1 VCLSIG
7 MHDITL
13 LTVPVFSTLCN
24 AAFALRRE
32 VFVLEQQIPEAE
44 EFDADDLTATHLVA
58 IAAGNVV
65 GTLRLIETPEHAKL
79 GRVVVAKAWRGH
91 GISKK
96 LLAHAMDLA
105 RERGQARFYLTAQ
118 PDKLGVYEKL
128 GFVAFGEPFDDG
140 SGILHLAMKTY

>member
-1 VCLSIG
+1 

-32 VFVLEQQIPEAE
+32 VFVIEQQIPEAE
-44 EFDADDLTATHLVA
+44 EFDADDLAATHLVA

-65 GTLRLIETPEHAKL
+65 GTLRIIWTAEHVKL
-79 GRVVVAKAWRGH
+79 GRVVVAQLWRGQ
-91 GISKK
+91 GISTR
-96 LLAHAMDLA
+96 LLRHAMDLA
-105 RERGQARFYLTAQ
+105 QGKGESRFYLTAQ
-118 PDKLGVYEKL
+118 HDKLAVYEKL

-140 SGILHLAMKTY
+140 SGILHLKMKTY

>member
-1 VCLSIG
+1 

-32 VFVLEQQIPEAE
+32 VFVIEQQIPEAE
-44 EFDADDLTATHLVA
+44 EFDADDLTATHVVA

-65 GTLRLIETPEHAKL
+65 GTLRIIWTDEHVKL
-79 GRVVVAKAWRGH
+79 GRVVVSQLWRGQ
-91 GISKK
+91 GISTR
-96 LLAHAMDLA
+96 LLRFAMDLA
-105 RERGQARFYLTAQ
+105 RDRGETRFYLTAQ
-118 PDKLGVYEKL
+118 HDKLGVYEKL

-140 SGILHLAMKTY
+140 SGILHLKMKTY

>member
-1 VCLSIG
+1 MSE
-7 MHDITL
+7 ITL

-32 VFVLEQQIPEAE
+32 VFIIEQQIPESE

-58 IAAGNVV
+58 IASGNVV
-65 GTLRLIETPEHAKL
+65 GTLRIIHAAEHAKI
-79 GRVVVAKAWRGH
+79 GRVVVSKLWRGK
-91 GISKK
+91 GIST
-96 LLAHAMDLA
+96 LLLERAMA
-105 RERGQARFYLTAQ
+105 IVRSTGQSRFYLTAQ
-118 PDKLGVYEKL
+118 HDKLRVYEKL

>member
-1 VCLSIG
+1 

-32 VFVLEQQIPEAE
+32 VFVIEQQIPEAE
-44 EFDADDLTATHLVA
+44 EFDADDLAATHLVA

-65 GTLRLIETPEHAKL
+65 GTLRIIWTAEHVKL
-79 GRVVVAKAWRGH
+79 GRVVVAQLWRGQ
-91 GISKK
+91 GISTK
-96 LLAHAMDLA
+96 LLRHAMDLA
-105 RERGQARFYLTAQ
+105 QSKGESRFYLTAQ
-118 PDKLGVYEKL
+118 HDKLAVYEKL

-140 SGILHLAMKTY
+140 SGILHLKMKTY

>member
-1 VCLSIG
+1 

-32 VFVLEQQIPEAE
+32 VFVIEQQIPEAE
-44 EFDADDLTATHLVA
+44 EFDADDLAATHLVA

-65 GTLRLIETPEHAKL
+65 GTLRIIWTDEHVKL
-79 GRVVVAKAWRGH
+79 GRVVVAQLWRGQ
-91 GISKK
+91 GISTR
-96 LLAHAMDLA
+96 LLRHAMDLA
-105 RERGQARFYLTAQ
+105 QGKGESRFYLTAQ
-118 PDKLGVYEKL
+118 HDKLAVYEKL

-140 SGILHLAMKTY
+140 SGILHLKMKTY

>member
-1 VCLSIG
+1 

-24 AAFALRRE
+24 AGFALRRE
-32 VFVLEQQIPEAE
+32 VFVIEQQIPEAE

-65 GTLRLIETPEHAKL
+65 GALRIIWTDEHVKL
-79 GRVVVAKAWRGH
+79 GRVVVAQLWRGQ
-91 GISKK
+91 GISTR
-96 LLAHAMDLA
+96 LLRHAMDLA
-105 RERGQARFYLTAQ
+105 RDSGETRFYLTAQ
-118 PDKLGVYEKL
+118 HDKLAVYEKL